1 MSNSET
7 IFLALQPILALLDIE
22 EINDLSIQHSALTCQ
37 NAKDKL
43 ASYIIN
49 RSIEHCTNSDT
60 FHLSGD
66 PILIFKYHYINK
78 DIVVRFEGGKVQFCL
93 SKEIQIL
100 PGQISQLNIAFYSDL
115 QVVPDIESNLD
126 EKLAIAPQIYF
137 QPQLSMETLNIA
149 NCSNKSIILPIDAV
163 LLKFCFPTTQII
175 GIFRNL
181 ESIKNSFKFDQ
192 NAVNFHFLQNTS
204 EVISKV
210 ATKAYIKKSYN
221 LFSNWSS

>member
-1 MSNSET
+1 MK
-7 IFLALQPILALLDIE
+7 PILHLLNIE
-22 EINDLSIQHSALTCQ
+22 EINDLSNQHAALTCQ
-37 NAKDKL
+37 YAKDKIS
-43 ASYIIN
+43 SYIIN

-60 FHLSGD
+60 FYLSD
-66 PILIFKYHYINK
+66 NPILIFKYHYINK
-78 DIVVRFEGGKVQFCL
+78 DIVVRFEGGRVQFCL

-149 NCSNKSIILPIDAV
+149 NCSNKSITLPIDAV
-163 LLKFCFPTTQII
+163 LLEFCFPTTQII

-181 ESIKNSFKFDQ
+181 DSIKNSFKFDQ
-192 NAVNFHFLQNTS
+192 NAVNFHFLQNTA

-210 ATKAYIKKSYN
+210 ATKAYIKN
-221 LFSNWSS
+221 LMTYTAAVSVKKNSTKR